1 MGIGSARP
9 LVDAGVPC
17 DLALRINGNIVQRP
31 SVLGNVV
38 AVGYAF
44 AERFQNGL
52 SEGGKLLGRRCAI
65 KPCLCPACFPDP
77 AVFLTG
83 FAICR
88 GAHNVPGNFSIQCA

>member
-44 AERFQNGL
+44 A
-52 SEGGKLLGRRCAI
+52 
-65 KPCLCPACFPDP
+65 
-77 AVFLTG
+77 
-83 FAICR
+83 
-88 GAHNVPGNFSIQCA
+88 